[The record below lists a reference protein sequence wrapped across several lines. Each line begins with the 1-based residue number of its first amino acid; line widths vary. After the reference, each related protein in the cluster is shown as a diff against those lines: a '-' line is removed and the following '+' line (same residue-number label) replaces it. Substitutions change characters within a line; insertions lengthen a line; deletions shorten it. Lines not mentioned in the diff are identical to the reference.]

1 MFRKLPHR
9 LRGFALV
16 SAIFILVV
24 LAALGGFIATVSTT
38 QHVGSALDVMSAR
51 AYQAARAG
59 VEWGLFQTQAAAW
72 CAATPSSDIGPFNG
86 VTVTVAC
93 TTVASGNAV
102 EAGLGGIYR
111 ITATACA
118 PAAAGAPACP
128 GAAAGAGYV
137 ERRLTALVER

>member
-1 MFRKLPHR
+1 MCRDLSR
-9 LRGFALV
+9 RARGFALI

-24 LAALGGFIATVSTT
+24 LSALAGFIATVSTT

-59 VEWGLFQTQAAAW
+59 IEWGLFQALQT
-72 CAATPSSDIGPFNG
+72 ATPCVASTDIGNFSG
-86 VTVTVAC
+86 IAVTVQC
-93 TTVASGNAV
+93 TTIATGNTV
-102 EAGLGGIYR
+102 EAGLGSIYR

-118 PAAAGAPACP
+118 PAAGTACP
-128 GAAAGAGYV
+128 GPAGNNGYV